1 MARTQTI
8 PDSTLVDRL
17 APVFRD
23 QGFEGASLSGLASA
37 AGLQKASLYHRYPG
51 GKAQM
56 AEEVMAAALAW
67 YDSEIFVPL
76 RGAGSPKERL
86 AIVAERLDAFYAGG
100 RKACLLNM
108 LSAPHEV
115 ESPFR
120 AGIAGAI
127 DAIVAAFAGLAEE
140 TGASPAEARRRAER
154 VVMLLQGS
162 LVISRGLRSE
172 KPFKSFLAMLPGE
185 ILGQGGQP

>member
-23 QGFEGASLSGLASA
+23 QGFEGASLSDLAKA
-37 AGLQKASLYHRYPG
+37 TGLQKASLYHRYPG

-67 YDSEIFVPL
+67 YEREVFVAL
-76 RGAGSPKERL
+76 RGPGSPRERL
-86 AIVAERLDAFYAGG
+86 AVVAERLDSFYAGG

-108 LSAPHEV
+108 LGAPHEV

-120 AGIAGAI
+120 AGISAAI
-127 DAIVAAFAGLAEE
+127 DAIVAAFARLAEE
-140 TGASPAEARRRAER
+140 TGASPEVARNRAER

-162 LVISRGLRSE
+162 LVMSRGLRSE

-185 ILGQGGQP
+185 ILGHGGQS

>member
-8 PDSTLVDRL
+8 PDSALVDRL
-17 APVFRD
+17 ARVFRD

-56 AEEVMAAALAW
+56 AEEVMAATLAW
-67 YDSEIFVPL
+67 YEREIFAALKGP
-76 RGAGSPKERL
+76 GSPGERL
-86 AIVAERLDAFYAGG
+86 KIAAERLDAFYAGG

-108 LSAPHEV
+108 LSAPHEAD
-115 ESPFR
+115 SPFR
-120 AGIAGAI
+120 TGIAAAF
-127 DAIVAAFAGLAEE
+127 DAIAAAFAGLAAEA
-140 TGASPAEARRRAER
+140 GASPDDARQRAER

-162 LVISRGLRSE
+162 LVMSRGLRSE
-172 KPFKSFLAMLPGE
+172 KPFQSFLAMLPRE
-185 ILGQGGQP
+185 ILGHGGQS